1 VKGDNDYYKFVIT
14 SGGTITLSLTNLP
27 ADYQLSLL
35 NNSGTTIAS
44 SINSGTSNETI
55 NSTVVAGTY
64 YARVYPR
71 NNGTL
76 NSSSCYTLKVQTG
89 TASRMADQPQI
100 VSTRLSVS
108 PNPATSTANL
118 SFVSEQAGNA
128 TVSVLNQTGAIAM
141 EKLIQVNAGENNRK
155 LDLGNLP
162 NGLYYIKIQT
172 GSVIQTA
179 KLVIG
184 K

>member
-1 VKGDNDYYKFVIT
+1 
-14 SGGTITLSLTNLP
+14 
-27 ADYQLSLL
+27 
-35 NNSGTTIAS
+35 
-44 SINSGTSNETI
+44 
-55 NSTVVAGTY
+55 
-64 YARVYPR
+64 
-71 NNGTL
+71 
-76 NSSSCYTLKVQTG
+76 
-89 TASRMADQPQI
+89 MADQPQI

-118 SFVSEQAGNA
+118 SFVSEQSGNA
-128 TVSVLNQTGAIAM
+128 TISVLNQTGAIAL